1 MKKFWLTSTLLC
13 LAVFAWAQLDNS
25 LYDFNENR
33 LRKQKTAMTVL
44 GTWAVGNIAVGAS
57 LMGNRKGSDK
67 YFHQMNLGWGAIN
80 LALAGFGYYSAVNTD
95 PGSFG
100 LYETMN
106 QQHRFQKILLFNAGL
121 DVGYMLGGAYLI
133 ERAKTTPDSKNP
145 ERLKGFGQSIILQG
159 AFLFVFDLATYLV
172 LAKDNEN
179 LQPLLGNLTFTG
191 DSIGLVWQF

>member
-57 LMGNRKGSDK
+57 LMGKREGTDK

-100 LYETMN
+100 LNETMN
-106 QQHRFQKILLFNAGL
+106 EQHRFQKILLFNADL

-133 ERAKTTPDSKNP
+133 ERSKNTPDSKNP

-191 DSIGLVWQF
+191 DSIGLIWQF